1 MALADRDY
9 YRQPPRR
16 EAFARVP
23 LMSVTMWLITI
34 CCVIYIIDALSP
46 KLPYPLRLPD
56 GRQIDIIDL
65 PMSRIQYA
73 FHFSAYTVF
82 GLHQYW
88 RYITFQFLHA
98 GIWHLLFNMLSLF
111 LFGPLIEQYLG
122 RKRFTAFYLI
132 GGAAGGA
139 MYLLLWQFG
148 VLRNPPELG
157 GRIALAITPL
167 VGASAGI
174 FGVLVAAARVAPD
187 VEVVLF
193 PIPIPVRLR
202 TLAWLLI
209 AIAIVTVLFGWT
221 NAGGQAAHLGGA
233 FMGYALISNPRVL
246 NIFEP
251 ATWRRRTVGSA

>member
-34 CCVIYIIDALSP
+34 CCVVYVVDTLSP
-46 KLPYPLRLPD
+46 KHPYTLWLPN
-56 GRQIDIIDL
+56 GQAIAIVDL
-65 PMSRIQYA
+65 PMSPITYA

-98 GIWHLLFNMLSLF
+98 NIWHLLLNMLYLF
-111 LFGPLIEQYLG
+111 MFGPLIEEYLG
-122 RKRFTAFYLI
+122 RKRYAAFYLI
-132 GGAAGGA
+132 CGAAGGA
-139 MYLLLWQFG
+139 MYLLLWQLG

-157 GRIALAITPL
+157 GRIAMAITPL

-187 VEVVLF
+187 VEIVLF
-193 PIPIPVRLR
+193 PIPLRMRLR
-202 TLAWLLI
+202 TLAWISI
-209 AIAIVTVLFGWT
+209 AIAVVTVLFGWT

-233 FMGYALISNPRVL
+233 FMGFALISNPRVL
-246 NIFEP
+246 NVFEP
-251 ATWRRRTVGSA
+251 ATWRKRVARDA